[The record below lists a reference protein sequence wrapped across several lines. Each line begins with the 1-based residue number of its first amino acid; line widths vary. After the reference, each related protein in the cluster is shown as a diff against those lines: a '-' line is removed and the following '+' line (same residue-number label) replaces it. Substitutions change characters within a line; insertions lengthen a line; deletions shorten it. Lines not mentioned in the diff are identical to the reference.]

1 MELIDAALLEEVA
14 KMLKVPAEAIKNF
27 DEEAVVN
34 IISNTFNDDA
44 VGMLKTIN
52 VISIPLIKLLS
63 RQRKLNHCRLHC

>member
-1 MELIDAALLEEVA
+1 MEMIDAALLEEVA

-63 RQRKLNHCRLHC
+63 RHRKLNHCTLHC

>member
-52 VISIPLIKLLS
+52 VFQSP
-63 RQRKLNHCRLHC
+63 